1 MTWAL
6 VLPLPAGALLGVVAA
21 PLARR
26 LGPRASARLLPLTA
40 ILVAASTLVA
50 LAAVAVLVLARVA
63 EIAEI
68 GRISVPALPAGP
80 GEVPLPVGVGV
91 GVTVA
96 FSLGVAGR
104 RAVRVLAET
113 VQAHRVCRHLVR
125 RSDGVHLLDDDCPR
139 AFAVAGPTGRVVVSS
154 GMIRSLSGPE
164 QAAVLAHERSH
175 LRRRHHLGL
184 LAVQV
189 AAAADPLLR
198 PLLAVTALAVERD
211 ADEDAAVTVGDRR
224 VVALALARAGLAGA
238 AAGRSAAGRAAAP
251 ASGLGAAVGDV
262 PLRVEALLAPP
273 VRPHRWLVLPV
284 VAVALLV
291 TWASWANGMS
301 TDHHIDRA
309 RAAYS
314 AITTAHAALVD
325 GPARG

>member
-6 VLPLPAGALLGVVAA
+6 VVPLLAGALLGAA
-21 PLARR
+21 AVPLARR
-26 LGPRASARLLPLTA
+26 LGPRATARLLPVTGL
-40 ILVAASTLVA
+40 LVAGSTLVA
-50 LAAVAVLVLARVA
+50 LAAVAVTVLARVA

-68 GRISVPALPAGP
+68 GQISIPALPSGP
-80 GEVPLPVGVGV
+80 AEFPLPVGIGLGV
-91 GVTVA
+91 VVA
-96 FSLGVAGR
+96 SSLGVAGR
-104 RAVRVLAET
+104 RAVRVVVET
-113 VQAHRVCRHLVR
+113 VEAQRVCRRLAR
-125 RSDGVHLLDDDCPR
+125 RADGVHLLDDDRPR

-154 GMIRSLSGPE
+154 GMLRSLSGPE

-189 AAAADPLLR
+189 AASANPLLR

-211 ADEDAAVTVGDRR
+211 ADEDAAVAVGDRR

-238 AAGRSAAGRAAAP
+238 AAGRAAAP
-251 ASGLGAAVGDV
+251 AAGLGAAEGHV

-273 VRPHRWLVLPV
+273 VRPHHWLAVPV
-284 VAVALLV
+284 VAIALLA
-291 TWASWANGMS
+291 TWASLANGIT
-301 TDHHIDRA
+301 TDHHIARA

-314 AITTAHAALVD
+314 ALGTAQERG
-325 GPARG
+325 GPASR